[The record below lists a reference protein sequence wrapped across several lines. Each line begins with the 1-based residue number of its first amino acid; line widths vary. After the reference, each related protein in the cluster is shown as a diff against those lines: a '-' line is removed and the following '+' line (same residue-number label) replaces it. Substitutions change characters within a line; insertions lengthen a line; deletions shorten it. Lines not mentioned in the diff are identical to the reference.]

1 MLISGCCAY
10 DTDCDDLDPC
20 TLDSCDPVSNSCS
33 FVPSGDCSDAGI
45 LGGDGGTVGGD
56 GGTGT
61 RVNAID
67 EHTLEGGCALVMVM
81 APTPIPAPLLVS
93 VGLLLLLL
101 LLGGRRRAP

>member
-1 MLISGCCAY
+1 MITGCCAY

-20 TLDSCDPVSNSCS
+20 TVDSCDPVSNSCS

-45 LGGDGGTVGGD
+45 PGTPDGDGGITA
-56 GGTGT
+56 

-67 EHTLEGGCALVMVM
+67 EHTLEGGCALAIGTAMPPSSG
-81 APTPIPAPLLVS
+81 AIPLLAS
-93 VGLLLLLL
+93 VGQLLLLLLL